1 MQAAFMRTFPLLK
14 QRIGNNE
21 QQRIFIIDRQPLV
34 AYGVRKL
41 LVHYPYLN
49 VVGHTNNG
57 LNATLLCRR
66 FQPNLLIIDPDLSGM
81 DGLDVVTQLKKR
93 FPELRMIVYS
103 SLRDESR
110 FYQFKSVGVNGL
122 VIKNNPLKSL
132 LTAIHT
138 VVNGNDYLDPS
149 LQAVTQNDQT
159 NNATTGL
166 PKLSPRERQVLKL
179 IAEGTRNRMIAEFF
193 SISIK
198 TVESHRLNLMRKLD
212 AHGVVDLVHWATR
225 FGLI

>member
-14 QRIGNNE
+14 QRIGNNK

-103 SLRDESR
+103 SLRDEGR

-149 LQAVTQNDQT
+149 LQAVTQNDHA
-159 NNATTGL
+159 NNATMGL

-179 IAEGTRNRMIAEFF
+179 IAEGTRNRMIAESF

-225 FGLI
+225 LGLI

>member
-1 MQAAFMRTFPLLK
+1 MQTAFMRTFPLLK
-14 QRIGNNE
+14 QRIGNN
-21 QQRIFIIDRQPLV
+21 QHQRIFIIDRQPLV

-93 FPELRMIVYS
+93 FPELRSIVYS
-103 SLRDESR
+103 SLRDEGR
-110 FYQFKSVGVNGL
+110 FYQFKSAGVNGL

-149 LQAVTQNDQT
+149 LQTVTQYDQK
-159 NNATTGL
+159 NSASTGL
-166 PKLSPRERQVLKL
+166 PSLSPRERQVLKL
-179 IAEGTRNRMIAEFF
+179 IAEGSRNRMIAESF

>member
-1 MQAAFMRTFPLLK
+1 MQTAFMRTFPLLK
-14 QRIGNNE
+14 KRIGNNQ

-34 AYGVRKL
+34 AYGIRKL
-41 LVHYPYLN
+41 LVNYPYLN
-49 VVGHTNNG
+49 VVGHTDNG

-81 DGLDVVTQLKKR
+81 DGLDVVTQVKRR
-93 FPELRMIVYS
+93 FPELRMIIYS
-103 SLRDESR
+103 SLRDEGR
-110 FYQFKSVGVNGL
+110 FFQFKALGVNGL
-122 VIKNNPLKSL
+122 IIKNNPLKSL

-138 VVNGNDYLDPS
+138 VVNGKDYLDPA
-149 LQAVTQNDQT
+149 LQAVSQDGLNNSETQE
-159 NNATTGL
+159 L

-179 IAEGTRNRMIAEFF
+179 IAEGSRNRVIAELF

>member
-1 MQAAFMRTFPLLK
+1 MQTAFMRTFPLLK
-14 QRIGNNE
+14 QRIGNN
-21 QQRIFIIDRQPLV
+21 QHQRIFIIDRQPLV

-93 FPELRMIVYS
+93 FPELRSIVYS
-103 SLRDESR
+103 SLRDEGR

-149 LQAVTQNDQT
+149 LQTVTQYGQKS
-159 NNATTGL
+159 NATQGL
-166 PKLSPRERQVLKL
+166 PNLSPRERQVLKL
-179 IAEGTRNRMIAEFF
+179 IAEGSRNRMIAESF

>member
-14 QRIGNNE
+14 QRIGNNK

-110 FYQFKSVGVNGL
+110 FYQFKSVGVHGL

-149 LQAVTQNDQT
+149 LQAVTQNDQP

-225 FGLI
+225 LGLI

>member
-1 MQAAFMRTFPLLK
+1 MQTAFMRTFPLLK
-14 QRIGNNE
+14 QRIGNN
-21 QQRIFIIDRQPLV
+21 QHQRIFIIDRQPLV

-66 FQPNLLIIDPDLSGM
+66 FQPDLLIIDPDLSGM

-93 FPELRMIVYS
+93 FPELRSIVYS
-103 SLRDESR
+103 SLRDEGR

-149 LQAVTQNDQT
+149 LQTVTQYDQ
-159 NNATTGL
+159 NNSATQGL
-166 PKLSPRERQVLKL
+166 PNLSPRERQVLKL
-179 IAEGTRNRMIAEFF
+179 IAEGSRNRMIAESF